1 MKTGLLFSALMI
13 ISVSSNLS
21 TQNAKIDSLVNLLDQ
36 QKNEDIAKVNLL
48 NDIAEVFLLAD
59 YEICINYP

>member
-59 YEICINYP
+59 YEICIN